1 MYMYSGYVVPLS
13 VFLSLP
19 HIAVTDDLP
28 IWGKLSC
35 VLLRKHMQCTN
46 LIVMVYM
53 EANNSFQHYMIS
65 VC

>member
-1 MYMYSGYVVPLS
+1 MALCLAMLLHVRTYTVAVLFHS

-19 HIAVTDDLP
+19 HVAVTDDLP

-46 LIVMVYM
+46 LIYM
-53 EANNSFQHYMIS
+53 EANN
-65 VC
+65 